1 MSNRSLKLDDRLYQY
16 LQDHS
21 LRENEIQ
28 RELRE
33 VTTGMEMGRM
43 QIAPEQ
49 GQFMALL
56 VELIGAANL
65 IEVGTFTGYSTLCMA
80 QALPEH
86 GRIVCCDIS
95 EEWTDI
101 AKSFWRRAG
110 IADRIHLHLRPA
122 VETLDH
128 LISNGES
135 GRYDLAFIDADKP
148 AYGDYYERCLKLLR
162 PGGLILFDNMLWG
175 GAVADA
181 NDDDPDTIA
190 IRDLND
196 LLHDDQRVSIS
207 LIPVGDGLTL
217 ARKHTDQ

>member
-16 LQDHS
+16 LLDHS

-33 VTTGMEMGRM
+33 ITTGMEMGRM

-56 VELIGAANL
+56 VELISATKI
-65 IEVGTFTGYSTLCMA
+65 IEVGTFTGYSALCMA
-80 QALPEH
+80 QVLPTE
-86 GRIVCCDIS
+86 GRIICCDVS
-95 EEWTDI
+95 EDWTDI
-101 AKSFWRRAG
+101 AQTYWQRAG
-110 IADRIHLHLRPA
+110 IADRIQLHLRPA
-122 VETLDH
+122 LETLDQM
-128 LISNGES
+128 IADGES

-148 AYGDYYERCLKLLR
+148 AYADYYERCLKLLR

-175 GAVADA
+175 GAVADP
-181 NDDDPDTIA
+181 DDKDPDTLA
-190 IRDLND
+190 IRELND
-196 LLHDDQRVSIS
+196 LLHEDRRVSIS

-217 ARKHTDQ
+217 AKKHTDR